1 MTLTNISFYSLIV
14 IKKNLNQIQIYF
26 PSDIYNGKMSL
37 EEAEFEQ
44 KRFIIRNRKRTILL
58 YTKK

>member
-1 MTLTNISFYSLIV
+1 MIV